1 MADPV
6 LDEVNAITHFHLYPK
21 VVQDNFFL
29 NAPFTARLRARAMQ
43 PFPGGSDMRFTF
55 LYAPM
60 IGGFYAPG
68 ATFNITKP
76 QTYTSATFQPKF
88 VETNVT
94 EYLEQILVINRG
106 PNSAFS
112 QIEID
117 LKNAMNTI
125 SAIVAVAMNRE
136 GQSAARANVSNG
148 WSEALNDGITPGWD
162 SSTPYT
168 TYGGQTRNGAIGAAL
183 NSIPRWA
190 GTAAGAAAPITYAV
204 LEETYRDCCR
214 GAEEPDLGVC
224 NKSLFSG
231 ILMRIQPQQRF
242 AQERDP
248 YFGAS
253 GFKINAATV
262 LADEYFPSLRYGQ
275 SNALLGN
282 WVTSTV
288 ATTTTHSSL
297 SQFPNSTTCTA
308 AEVFVWLNLT
318 ELPPC
323 AAEHPLFGFGF
334 TGLKTGW
341 DPSRVAGQILGMVN
355 LQCQAPW
362 ANKQVLGL
370 AA

>member
-1 MADPV
+1 MADPT
-6 LDEVNAITHFHLYPK
+6 LDEVNAITHFALYPK

-29 NAPFTARLRARAMQ
+29 NAPFTARLRARCMT

-68 ATFNITKP
+68 QSFNITKP

-125 SAIVAVAMNRE
+125 SSIVAVAMNRE
-136 GQSAARANVSNG
+136 GQSAARANFING
-148 WSEALNDGITPGWD
+148 WSEAINDGVTFSWD
-162 SSTPYT
+162 GSTYPS
-168 TYGGQTRNGAIGAAL
+168 YGGQLRNGAVGSAL
-183 NSIPRWA
+183 NSIPLWA
-190 GTAAGAAAPITYAV
+190 GTAAGAAAPITYGI
-204 LEETYRDCCR
+204 LEQSYRDCCR

-224 NKSLFSG
+224 NKALFSG

-275 SNALLGN
+275 NNAQLGN
-282 WVTSTV
+282 WLTSTI
-288 ATTTTHSSL
+288 ASGTGNAAL
-297 SQFPNSTTCTA
+297 SNFPASTTCTVG
-308 AEVFVWLNLT
+308 EVFCWFNTRKWTLYY
-318 ELPPC
+318 
-323 AAEHPLFGFGF
+323 AEHPLFGFGF
-334 TGLKTGW
+334 TGFKTGW
-341 DPSRVAGQILGMVN
+341 DHTRVAGQVLGMVN